1 MTKTKNPPRTPSRP
15 AGRRSPPT
23 RRQAIEA
30 IRAAFNHAEDAGIP
44 IVVRSDP
51 DDPGATLVYIGFPAR
66 ELLSAETPDAPKT
79 DS

>member
-1 MTKTKNPPRTPSRP
+1 MTKKNPRTPSRP
-15 AGRRSPPT
+15 GVRRSTPT

-51 DDPGATLVYIGFPAR
+51 DDPGATVVYIGFPAR
-66 ELLSAETPDAPKT
+66 ELLSAETPDVPKT